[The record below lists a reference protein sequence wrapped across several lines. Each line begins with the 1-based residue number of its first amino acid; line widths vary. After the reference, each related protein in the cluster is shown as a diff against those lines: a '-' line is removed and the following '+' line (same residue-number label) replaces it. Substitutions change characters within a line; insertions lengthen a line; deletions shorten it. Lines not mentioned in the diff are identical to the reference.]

1 MLHIRR
7 DRSIEHNKE
16 FKTTHSQIIFDKGI
30 KLIHWVQELS
40 FQQMLLEQLD
50 IYVKK
55 NFFLPYMVQNK

>member
-16 FKTTHSQIIFDKGI
+16 FKTKNSQIIFDKGI

-55 NFFLPYMVQNK
+55 NFFFTLYGTK